1 MVLVMINNRAK
12 QAMHQ
17 KTSEESEDSH
27 GVPQTKEHAKA
38 KELNNL
44 IRQMSVKLPRS
55 ECDEYESREESGDS
69 TTKTIN
75 NK

>member
-1 MVLVMINNRAK
+1 MVNNRAK
-12 QAMHQ
+12 EAMHQ
-17 KTSEESEDSH
+17 KASGSEDS
-27 GVPQTKEHAKA
+27 GEVVDSKEKAKA

-55 ECDEYESREESGDS
+55 ECDEYESHDASGDS